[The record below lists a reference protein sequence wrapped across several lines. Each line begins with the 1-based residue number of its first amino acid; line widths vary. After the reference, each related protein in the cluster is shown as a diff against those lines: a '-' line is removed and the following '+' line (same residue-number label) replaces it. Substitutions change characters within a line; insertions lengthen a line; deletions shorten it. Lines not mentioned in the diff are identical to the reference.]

1 MAIGTPAFTDAS
13 AAPKSRDADNTRQL
27 LLRAA
32 RYRFARDGYAATK
45 VRDIASDAGVNMALI
60 NRYFTSKEGLFEA
73 CLQRVDHEL
82 GAAANP
88 DLTLDRIVQT
98 VLTKVTATAS
108 DDEQLQLL
116 LLLRTSGDERA
127 DDIRRGI
134 LHSFTERLA
143 ATSGWRAGDPSTEP
157 LLLRAQLVIATS
169 LGIVMLRSS
178 IKLEPLSSASA
189 DELVA
194 PMGELLRT
202 MLPRA

>member
-1 MAIGTPAFTDAS
+1 MPIGTPAFTDAS
-13 AAPKSRDADNTRQL
+13 PVPKSRDADNTRQL

-45 VRDIASDAGVNMALI
+45 VRDIAADAGVNMALI
-60 NRYFTSKEGLFEA
+60 NRYFVSKEGLFEA
-73 CLQRVDHEL
+73 CLQRVDKEL
-82 GAAANP
+82 GGESNP
-88 DLTLDRIVQT
+88 DQTLDRIVHT
-98 VLTKVTATAS
+98 VLTKVTAVEG

-143 ATSGWRAGDPSTEP
+143 ATSGWRPDDPSTEP

-178 IKLEPLSSASA
+178 IKLEPLSSTSA
-189 DELVA
+189 DELA
-194 PMGELLRT
+194 GPLGELLRT
-202 MLPRA
+202 MLPRG